1 MLFLLKIESDFVI
14 VYILYYFYEGVLFIM
29 GKIAD
34 IFLGFG
40 IIGILLTFFGFY
52 IIFIYCR
59 ALPKDFVFVSIYFLD

>member
-1 MLFLLKIESDFVI
+1 
-14 VYILYYFYEGVLFIM
+14 M

-59 ALPKDFVFVSIYFLD
+59 ALPTDFVFVSIYFLDQILKT